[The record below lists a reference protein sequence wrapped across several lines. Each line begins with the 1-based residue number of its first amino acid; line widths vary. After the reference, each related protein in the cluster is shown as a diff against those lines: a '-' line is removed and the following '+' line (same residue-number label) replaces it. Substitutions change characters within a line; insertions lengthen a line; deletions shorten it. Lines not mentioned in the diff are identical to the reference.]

1 MRINK
6 VILGVALACITLMS
20 GCAGNV
26 TESSEVTD
34 NAPIIVGVGDAEN
47 DNNGEVVGANETDEG
62 DSEYTGPII
71 HDYGA
76 NNSSDES
83 SDKTVSS
90 SSIQGYWAD
99 EDGNSAVFYMDNS
112 MVISLDNGNTYYAG
126 KYETDNKS
134 YINIQVYD
142 GVEDGKSLIEEDDE
156 TDEVDETEEEI
167 EIDVSKI
174 PGYREDMSEE
184 EKTKI
189 LDEWFKEH
197 ESNNDTVEDEDDE
210 TSDIIKEVKATIV
223 SLEETEQG
231 VVLTLKVPNAGQ
243 VSITGYCA
251 VSANESYF

>member
-1 MRINK
+1 MVRNK

-26 TESSEVTD
+26 TESSEVTN

-76 NNSSDES
+76 NNSSDGS
-83 SDKTVSS
+83 SDKNVSA

-99 EDGNSAVFYMDNS
+99 EDGNSAAFYMDNS
-112 MVISLDNGNTYYAG
+112 MVISLDYGNTYYAG

-134 YINIQVYD
+134 YINVEVYD
-142 GVEDGKSLIEEDDE
+142 GVEDGKSLNTEDDE
-156 TDEVDETEEEI
+156 SDDVDETEEEI
-167 EIDVSKI
+167 EIDTSKI
-174 PGYREDMSEE
+174 PGYRDDLSEE

-189 LDEWFKEH
+189 LEKWFKEH
-197 ESNNDTVEDEDDE
+197 ESENNKTDNEDDKS
-210 TSDIIKEVKATIV
+210 SDIIKELKITIV

-231 VVLTLKVPNAGQ
+231 VVLTLKVPDVGQ